1 MTIDS
6 LTELD
11 ELKDKAVPLRNSAHD
26 YDPLLQMCKDKSLI
40 LMGEA
45 THGTHEFYEAR
56 VEITKRLILDQG
68 LQAVAVEADWPAAY
82 RVNRYV
88 NGIGED
94 TTAHHA
100 LGDFKRFPLWM
111 WRNTVIL
118 DFVAWLREYNLSQ
131 PPERRVGFY
140 GLDLYSLYESIAA
153 VLDYLDRVD
162 PEAALE
168 ARRQYGCL
176 DHVSSE
182 QRYGFG
188 VSMGRRP
195 SCEEEV
201 VEQLVRLRLNAPD
214 YVREGG
220 MLAKDEAFQ
229 AEQNARLVRNAEHY
243 YRAMF
248 GDRIS
253 TWNLRDRH
261 MSDTLVALQHHL
273 SERTGKSA
281 RIAVWEHNSHL
292 GDARAT
298 QMGDREEF
306 NVGQL
311 TRERAADET
320 LLVGFTTYDGSVS
333 AASAWDGPV
342 ERKAVRPAL
351 SESYEALFHEMQVS
365 DFFLE
370 LGHEAPEVLRT
381 PRLERA
387 IGVLYLR
394 RTERQSHYFRC
405 CLPDQFDA
413 LFHFDRTRALQP
425 MDNVSEW
432 SDESPETYPFGL

>member
-1 MTIDS
+1 MAIEST
-6 LTELD
+6 TELD
-11 ELKDKAVPLRNSAHD
+11 ELRDSLTPLRNSAHD
-26 YDPLLQMCKDKSLI
+26 FDTLLSMCRDKSLI

-45 THGTHEFYEAR
+45 THGTHEFYETR

-68 LQAVAVEADWPAAY
+68 LQAIAVEADWPAAY

-88 NGIGED
+88 NGLGND
-94 TTAHHA
+94 ATAQEA

-111 WRNTVIL
+111 WRNTVVL
-118 DFVAWLREYNLSQ
+118 AFVDWLREYNESQ
-131 PPERRVGFY
+131 PPELRVGFY
-140 GLDLYSLYESIAA
+140 GLDMYSLYESIAA
-153 VLDYLDRVD
+153 VLEYLDRVD
-162 PEAALE
+162 PEAARE

-176 DHVSSE
+176 DHMSNE

-188 VSMGRRP
+188 VSTGRRP

-214 YVREGG
+214 YVKEGG
-220 MLAKDEAFQ
+220 MLARDELFH
-229 AEQNARLVRNAEHY
+229 AEQNARLVRNAENY

-261 MSDTLVALQHHL
+261 MSDTLEAIQKHL
-273 SERTGKSA
+273 SERSGKPA

-298 QMGDREEF
+298 QMGDRDEH

-311 TRERAADET
+311 TRERVGDDA
-320 LLVGFTTYDGSVS
+320 LLLGFTTHSGSVS

-342 ERKAVRPAL
+342 ERKTVRPAL
-351 SESYEALFHEMQVS
+351 PESYEGLFHEMDEN

-370 LGHEAPEVLRT
+370 LGDAAPEILRA

-387 IGVLYLR
+387 IGVLYLP

-405 CLPDQFDA
+405 RLPEQFDA
-413 LFHFDRTRALQP
+413 VFHFDRTHALQP
-425 MDNVSEW
+425 MDDVSEW
-432 SDESPETYPFGL
+432 SDETPETYPFGL

>member
-1 MTIDS
+1 MAIESDS
-6 LTELD
+6 ELD
-11 ELKDKAVPLRNSAHD
+11 ELREALIQLRNSAHD
-26 YDPLLQMCKDKSLI
+26 YVPLLHMCRDKSLI

-45 THGTHEFYEAR
+45 THGTHEFYETR

-68 LQAVAVEADWPAAY
+68 LQAIAVEADWPAAY

-88 NGIGED
+88 NGLGRD
-94 TTAHHA
+94 TTAHEA
-100 LGDFKRFPLWM
+100 LGDFRRFPLWM

-118 DFVAWLREYNLSQ
+118 EFVDWLREYDASQ
-131 PPERRVGFY
+131 PAEQRVGFY
-140 GLDLYSLYESIAA
+140 GLDMYSLYESIAA
-153 VLDYLDRVD
+153 VLEYLDRVD
-162 PEAALE
+162 PEAARE

-176 DHVSSE
+176 DHMSSE

-214 YVREGG
+214 YVKEGG
-220 MLAKDEAFQ
+220 MLARDELFQ
-229 AEQNARLVRNAEHY
+229 AEQNARLVRNAENY

-261 MSDTLVALQHHL
+261 MSDTLEALQRHL
-273 SERTGKSA
+273 SERSGKPA

-298 QMGDREEF
+298 QMGDRDEH

-311 TRERAADET
+311 TRERVGEEA
-320 LLVGFTTYDGSVS
+320 LLLGFTTYSGSVS
-333 AASAWDGPV
+333 AASAWDGPA
-342 ERKAVRPAL
+342 ERKTVRPAL
-351 SESYEALFHEMQVS
+351 PESYEALFHEMEVN
-365 DFFLE
+365 DFFLK
-370 LGHEAPEVLRT
+370 LGDAAPDILRP

-387 IGVLYLR
+387 IGVLYLP

-405 CLPDQFDA
+405 RLPEQFDA
-413 LFHFDRTRALQP
+413 VFHFDRTHALQP

-432 SDESPETYPFGL
+432 SEECPETYPFGL

>member
-1 MTIDS
+1 MATETAS
-6 LTELD
+6 ELD
-11 ELKDKAVPLRNSAHD
+11 QLQKALIPLHNCAND
-26 YDPLLQMCKDKSLI
+26 YDPLLRMCKNRSLI

-45 THGTHEFYEAR
+45 THGTHEFYETR

-88 NGIGED
+88 NGIGKD
-94 TTAHHA
+94 TTAQAA
-100 LGDFKRFPLWM
+100 LADFKRFPLWM

-118 DFVAWLREYNLSQ
+118 EFVDWLREYNQSQ
-131 PPERRVGFY
+131 PAELRVGFY
-140 GLDLYSLYESIAA
+140 GLDMYSLYESIGA
-153 VLDYLDRVD
+153 VLEYLDRVD
-162 PEAALE
+162 PEAAEE

-176 DHVSSE
+176 DHLSSE

-188 VSMGRRP
+188 VTMGRRP
-195 SCEEEV
+195 SCEKEV
-201 VEQLVRLRLNAPD
+201 VDQLVRLRENAPN
-214 YVREGG
+214 YVREDG
-220 MLAKDEAFQ
+220 MLARDELFQ

-261 MSDTLVALQHHL
+261 MSDTLEALQKHL
-273 SERTGKSA
+273 SQRSGKPA

-298 QMGDREEF
+298 QMGDRDEF

-311 TRERAADET
+311 ARERAGDDA
-320 LLVGFTTYDGSVS
+320 LLVGFTTHSGSVS

-351 SESYEALFHEMQVS
+351 PESYEGLFHEMEAN

-370 LGHEAPEVLRT
+370 LGSASPEVLHA

-387 IGVLYLR
+387 IGVLYLP

-405 CLPDQFDA
+405 RLPEQFDA
-413 LFHFDRTRALQP
+413 VFHFDRTRALQP

-432 SDESPETYPFGL
+432 SDANPETYPFGV